1 MSFLQ
6 RLKMSLMN
14 FMQGRHGAD
23 NLGMFTLLTGLAFSL
38 LGSFTGFG
46 ILSILGTVLYFL
58 TIFRMFSKNN
68 DKRIEENR
76 KYIELTSGWKLKSR
90 QFVKRL
96 RNSREYK
103 YFRCPECKLLLR
115 LKRGTGEKE
124 IICSRCKHQFRF
136 KA

>member
-58 TIFRMFSKNN
+58 TIFR
-68 DKRIEENR
+68 NR
-76 KYIELTSGWKLKSR
+76 CNFHRVSG
-90 QFVKRL
+90 RL
-96 RNSREYK
+96 YLFYTCLQR
-103 YFRCPECKLLLR
+103 
-115 LKRGTGEKE
+115 
-124 IICSRCKHQFRF
+124 
-136 KA
+136 